1 MEQNERLASDF
12 YKNLI
17 LNIKSPVWQ
26 KMGLQ
31 QPLKLIKIFVHNMS
45 YYFMREV
52 FLIYNNMGFIKP
64 CLPTFFI
71 NV

>member
-12 YKNLI
+12 YKNLT

-26 KMGLQ
+26 KWDQVQ

-52 FLIYNNMGFIKP
+52 DLIYNNMGFIK
-64 CLPTFFI
+64 L
-71 NV
+71 